1 MLYRWR
7 FRASPVTG
15 LQRPMGFCDRVRIG
29 AFLRWVWAGWNGAS
43 RSMWVYRSLLS
54 PVQARPR
61 KRRPRYSGASRHR
74 RARLFFC
81 EVGVARAARF
91 STCPRFNGNE
101 LTNYVFKGC
110 CSFVR
115 GELRA
120 SATSTDRSLPQPKT
134 KVRRRSRWQD
144 RRRAES
150 GSNAACRPCSS
161 STIAASSAPT
171 LRKTD
176 NTTH

>member
-1 MLYRWR
+1 MERSVPFYVGLPQ
-7 FRASPVTG
+7 FVIACAGEASKATAK
-15 LQRPMGFCDRVRIG
+15 I
-29 AFLRWVWAGWNGAS
+29 
-43 RSMWVYRSLLS
+43 YRSFATS
-54 PVQARPR
+54 PCET
-61 KRRPRYSGASRHR
+61 
-74 RARLFFC
+74 FFC

-134 KVRRRSRWQD
+134 KARRRSRQQH